1 MMYLSFGSRS
11 VFTIVRLRPV
21 QAGFCAHT
29 PGDYW
34 IFDYWI
40 FQHDPPPRVTAAAAA
55 RPRRSFL
62 QGPGPAHHS
71 HPGTKYPV
79 RGPLTPILFLDVG
92 AGLGLDPPG
101 DFVSPSPSSSPSSG
115 GVWSLEAHWS
125 GLKPILLG

>member
-40 FQHDPPPRVTAAAAA
+40 FQHDPPPSDDGGDGDGEVE
-55 RPRRSFL
+55 
-62 QGPGPAHHS
+62 
-71 HPGTKYPV
+71 TKS
-79 RGPLTPILFLDVG
+79 
-92 AGLGLDPPG
+92 PPG
-101 DFVSPSPSSSPSSG
+101 SRPSPPLAPRDQNIPFGAPS
-115 GVWSLEAHWS
+115 LR
-125 GLKPILLG
+125 